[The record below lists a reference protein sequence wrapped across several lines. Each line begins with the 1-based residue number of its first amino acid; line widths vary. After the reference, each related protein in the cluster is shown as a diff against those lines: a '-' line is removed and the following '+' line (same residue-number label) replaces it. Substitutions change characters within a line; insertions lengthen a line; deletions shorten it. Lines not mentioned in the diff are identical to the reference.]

1 MGPARM
7 KRVLLA
13 LAFAAV
19 PAMAFLN
26 HPGKLALARGAS
38 AASQPTPSRGVTDSV
53 NLRQRSAPLA
63 FSFPNL
69 KMGLFD
75 FLGAT
80 AGKRDYADLKKGS
93 LQEEAAVYAAAREV
107 KAVAK
112 DGHALATF
120 GGGCFWGIELAYAR
134 VPGVI
139 STCVGHAQGKI
150 EDPSYEFVCPGATGH
165 TEVVQMAYDPK
176 QVSYKELC
184 AVLFS
189 RINPSL
195 KDQVGN
201 DRGTQYRHGAYYYT
215 EAQKKEAEEAFAD
228 KKKEMGDGAAF
239 FTELLPAEVMYP
251 AEEYH
256 QQYLWEK
263 GGRGGSAQ
271 SAAKGCT
278 DTIRCYG

>member
-1 MGPARM
+1 
-7 KRVLLA
+7 
-13 LAFAAV
+13 
-19 PAMAFLN
+19 
-26 HPGKLALARGAS
+26 
-38 AASQPTPSRGVTDSV
+38 
-53 NLRQRSAPLA
+53 
-63 FSFPNL
+63 
-69 KMGLFD
+69 MGLFD
-75 FLGAT
+75 FLGG
-80 AGKRDYADLKKGS
+80 AGGAVGRDYADVKPGS
-93 LQEEAAVYAAAREV
+93 LQAEAAEYAKAREV
-107 KAVAK
+107 KTTTK
-112 DGHALATF
+112 DGYALAMF

-139 STCVGHAQGKI
+139 STCVGYAQGKI
-150 EDPSYEFVCPGATGH
+150 EDPSYEFVCTGATGH